1 MPTVQTILFENVEV
15 DVSNNKQL
23 FIHPIHRVVAE
34 EFPVPLSFAVLSCA
48 YDLPA
53 GRYSCKH
60 SMWTEDRKTELI
72 SFAHELISLDQ
83 AGGGMGFRTSFEN
96 IQVPGAGR
104 YWIRTEFTGGLK
116 ADDIVLRVEGVKKGA
131 PKLNLR
137 A

>member
-1 MPTVQTILFENVEV
+1 MPTVQTILFETVEI

-34 EFPVPLSFAVLSCA
+34 EFPVPLSFAILSCG
-48 YDLPA
+48 YDLPV

-60 SMWTEDRKTELI
+60 SMWSEDRKTELI
-72 SFAHELISLDQ
+72 SFVHETIALDQ
-83 AGGGMGFRTSFEN
+83 AGGGMGFRTTFEH
-96 IQVPGAGR
+96 VPIPMAGR
-104 YWIRTEFTGGLK
+104 YWIRTELSGGVK